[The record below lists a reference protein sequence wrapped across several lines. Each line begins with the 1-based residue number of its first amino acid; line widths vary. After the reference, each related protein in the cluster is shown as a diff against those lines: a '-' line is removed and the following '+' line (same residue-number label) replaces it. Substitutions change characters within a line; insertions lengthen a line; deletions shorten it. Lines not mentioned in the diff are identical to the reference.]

1 MKVSFRKFILLT
13 TGLSFFLLMFY
24 VFQIQV
30 VMGNDYN
37 VEKYE
42 KDIIEFSKN
51 NSFLQMEVNKFDSLG
66 DIEIRAIEDLNLVKV
81 NEVKYIFISE
91 DHLARETQ

>member
-1 MKVSFRKFILLT
+1 MKMSFRKFILLT

-30 VMGNDYN
+30 VMGNDYM
-37 VEKYE
+37 VGKYE

-51 NSFLQMEVNKFDSLG
+51 NSFLEMEVDKFNSLE
-66 DIEIRAIEDLNLVKV
+66 DIETRIENLNLVKV
-81 NEVKYIFISE
+81 DEIKYIFISE
-91 DHLARETQ
+91 DHLVAEMQ

>member
-1 MKVSFRKFILLT
+1 MKISFGKFILLT

-30 VMGNDYN
+30 VMGNDYK

-42 KDIIEFSKN
+42 KDIMEFSKN
-51 NSFLQMEVNKFDSLG
+51 NSSLQMEIDKFNSLE
-66 DIEIRAIEDLNLVKV
+66 DIETRIEDLNLVKV

>member
-1 MKVSFRKFILLT
+1 MKISFRKFILLT
-13 TGLSFFLLMFY
+13 TGLSFFLLGFY

-30 VMGNDYN
+30 VMGNDYK

-51 NSFLQMEVNKFDSLG
+51 NSFLQMEVDRFNSLE
-66 DIEIRAIEDLNLVKV
+66 DIETRIEDLNLVKV

-91 DHLARETQ
+91 EHLARETQ

>member
-1 MKVSFRKFILLT
+1 MKMSFRKFILLT

-30 VMGNDYN
+30 VMGNDYM

-51 NSFLQMEVNKFDSLG
+51 NSFLEMEVDKFNSLE
-66 DIEIRAIEDLNLVKV
+66 DIETRIEDLNLVKV
-81 NEVKYIFISE
+81 DELKYIFISE
-91 DHLARETQ
+91 DHLVAEMQ

>member
-1 MKVSFRKFILLT
+1 MKMSFRKFILLT

-30 VMGNDYN
+30 VMGNDYM

-51 NSFLQMEVNKFDSLG
+51 NSFLEMEVDKFNSLE
-66 DIEIRAIEDLNLVKV
+66 DIETRIQDLNLVKV
-81 NEVKYIFISE
+81 DELKYIFISE
-91 DHLARETQ
+91 DHLVAEMQ

>member
-1 MKVSFRKFILLT
+1 MKISFGKFILLT

-30 VMGNDYN
+30 VMGNDYK
-37 VEKYE
+37 VGKYE
-42 KDIIEFSKN
+42 KDIMEFSKN
-51 NSFLQMEVNKFDSLG
+51 NSFLQMEVDKFNSLE
-66 DIEIRAIEDLNLVKV
+66 DIETRIEDLNLVKV

-91 DHLARETQ
+91 DHLAREAQ